1 MKNNLFL
8 PRVLDL
14 QISFILRNSYANK
27 NGENPIVL
35 RLQYRGERK
44 DVTTG
49 LTVKS
54 KDWISGSGCVASS
67 SKFHQVINKHLQDI
81 AHMVKD
87 AFEKMKFSLG
97 EFSLDELVERVKGKD
112 TPPETLMEYI
122 DNRIENY
129 KTRIG
134 IDLAQTTFYRYQR
147 VQRYMQQFLAD
158 KKKLRNIPLSRVDL
172 SFIDEFYLFLRKE
185 IGNCQNSSVSLLHC
199 LKSILNDPL
208 KKGVIRVNP
217 FYDFKFGRVAVNRD
231 YLTME
236 EIKTI
241 QQLDGLSEAVER
253 NRDQF
258 LLACY
263 TGLSYS
269 DIVTL
274 KRIHIME
281 EADGSCSIMK
291 AREKSNQ
298 MSFIPLLPYAEK
310 IFQKYSPT
318 GKCGDF
324 KWKVVSNQ
332 KLNQSLKEIAKL
344 AGIEKNIFMHL
355 GRHTFATTVTLS
367 NGVPIETV
375 GKMLGHSTLK
385 HTQIYAKVVASKVKL
400 DMQKVREMMI

>member
-14 QISFILRNSYANK
+14 QISFILRNNYANK

-87 AFEKMKFSLG
+87 AFERMKFSLG

-112 TPPETLMEYI
+112 IPPETLMEYI

-134 IDLAQTTFYRYQR
+134 IDLAQTTFYKYQR

-217 FYDFKFGRVAVNRD
+217 FTDFKFGRVAVNRD
-231 YLTME
+231 YLNME
-236 EIKTI
+236 EIKAI
-241 QQLDGLSEAVER
+241 QQLDGLNEAVER

-269 DIVTL
+269 DIVSL
-274 KRIHIME
+274 KRIHIVE

-291 AREKSNQ
+291 AREKSKQ
-298 MSFIPLLPYAEK
+298 MSFIPLLPVAEH
-310 IFQKYSPT
+310 ILRKYSPT
-318 GKCGDF
+318 GRCSDF
-324 KWKVVSNQ
+324 QWKVVSNQ
-332 KLNQSLKEIAKL
+332 KLNQSLKEIAKR
-344 AGIEKNIFMHL
+344 AGIDKKLFMHL